1 MHELKHY
8 IDKFSSLNTAKMK
21 GHRAPHKA
29 VLLLAVIDLVE
40 ERKITSPCIDLSD
53 ELVERFNDIWHKYLG
68 TSAIFTPDICK
79 PYFHMQHESF

>member
-8 IDKFSSLNTAKMK
+8 IEKFSSLNTAKMK

-29 VLLLAVIDLVE
+29 VLLLAIIDLVE

-53 ELVERFNDIWHKYLG
+53 ELIERFNDIWHKFPWHVSHIHTRHLQAVFSYA
-68 TSAIFTPDICK
+68 T
-79 PYFHMQHESF
+79 